1 LNLNDIILG
10 VNYFVLGYFLLI
22 NGVYLILYAIS
33 FAEIADYVRREV
45 FSGLPELFTSN
56 YAPPVSVVVPAYN
69 EEATIADSVRSFLT
83 LHYPLH
89 EVVVVN
95 DGSKDDTLDVL
106 MEEFDLYESDQPVR
120 VQLDTAPLRGVYASQ
135 TERLIVVDKENGG
148 KADALNVG
156 ICAANY
162 PLVCC
167 MDADI
172 ILEEDALLRI
182 ARPMI
187 ESSEVAAVGGIIRV
201 ANGCEFEKGRI
212 IQARTPSKPL
222 PNFQI
227 VEYLRAF
234 IASRTAWSKLNCLL
248 IISGAFG
255 MFRKRDLIAA
265 GGYKHDTV
273 GEDMEL
279 TTRIHR
285 TLRENNRKYR
295 LSFVPDPIAWTE
307 VPDTLRVL
315 RRQRDRWHRGL
326 IDTLVRHRK
335 MLFNPRY
342 GAVGMIG
349 MPYFLLF
356 EFLGPII
363 EILGYATFVVGL
375 LLGAINAPFALAFFL
390 AAVGLGVLLST
401 AAVFLEE
408 LRLER
413 YPRWRDLFKL
423 TAYGILENFGYRQ
436 INTLWRAFAMVSFL
450 RKNQSWGSMERKG
463 FDTNKTKGKPR
474 KPENSAGLEE
484 TEPPDASNRAKRT

>member
-1 LNLNDIILG
+1 MNPSDLILT
-10 VNYFVLGYFLLI
+10 VNYFVLGYFLSI
-22 NGVYLILYAIS
+22 NAIYVVLYLIS

-45 FSGLPELFTSN
+45 FSGFSELFTSN

-69 EEATIADSVRSFLT
+69 EEATITDSVRSFLT

-89 EVVVVN
+89 EVIVVN
-95 DGSKDDTLDVL
+95 DGSRDGTLEVL
-106 MEEFDLYESDQPVR
+106 MQEFGLYESDQPVR
-120 VQLDTAPLRGVYASQ
+120 MQLETAPLRGIYTSP

-148 KADALNVG
+148 KADALNAG
-156 ICAANY
+156 ICAASY

-187 ESSEVAAVGGIIRV
+187 ESGSVAAVGGIIRV
-201 ANGCEFEKGRI
+201 ANGCEVEKGRLLKVK
-212 IQARTPSKPL
+212 TPRKPL
-222 PNFQI
+222 PTFQI

-234 IASRTAWSKLNCLL
+234 IAVRTAWSKLNCLL

-255 MFRKRDLIAA
+255 MFRRRDLIMA
-265 GGYKHDTV
+265 GGYSGDTV

-279 TTRIHR
+279 TTRIHHV
-285 TLRENNRKYR
+285 LRGNDRKYR
-295 LSFVPDPIAWTE
+295 ISFVPDPIAWTE

-326 IDTLVRHRK
+326 IDTLVRHRR

-342 GAVGMIG
+342 GTVGLIA
-349 MPYFLLF
+349 MPYFFVF
-356 EFLGPII
+356 EFLGPVIELVGYIAFVAGVALGII
-363 EILGYATFVVGL
+363 NG
-375 LLGAINAPFALAFFL
+375 PFALAFFL

-408 LRLER
+408 LRLEG
-413 YPRWRDLFKL
+413 YPRWWDLIKL
-423 TAYGILENFGYRQ
+423 ALYGILENFGYRQ
-436 INTLWRAFAMVSFL
+436 MNTLWRAMAIVSFL
-450 RKNQSWGSMERKG
+450 RNNTDWGAMERRG
-463 FDTNKTKGKPR
+463 FSTR
-474 KPENSAGLEE
+474 KENE
-484 TEPPDASNRAKRT
+484 